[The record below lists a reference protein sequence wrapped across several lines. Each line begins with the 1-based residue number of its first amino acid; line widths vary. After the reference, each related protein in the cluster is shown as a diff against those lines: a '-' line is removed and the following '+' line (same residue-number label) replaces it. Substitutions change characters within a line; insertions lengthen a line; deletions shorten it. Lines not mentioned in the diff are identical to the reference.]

1 MQSPYRK
8 NVKKTENG
16 CLLDEKTQGEFYHIK
31 RMT

>member
-8 NVKKTENG
+8 NVKKTEIG
-16 CLLDEKTQGEFYHIK
+16 WLLDEKTQGEFYHIK